1 MHGKLQKLVIVFL
14 SSISILLNFS
24 LPKMVSANTVN
35 NYNCLLANDY
45 VNTIKIDSEPTS
57 INSEAFIPSP
67 SEKVKKISFL
77 GHSYKV
83 GLFEGSG
90 EVPNDGKIYSWVNLP
105 NWYLVEKTSK
115 PGKKITRLKIGDAV
129 KIKKHVYH
137 VFHIDRHQSNSIDN
151 FYYIED
157 MLERNSA
164 IGLQT
169 CEKAQTNSLLTFY
182 FAK

>member
-1 MHGKLQKLVIVFL
+1 MHGKLRKLVIISL
-14 SSISILLNFS
+14 SFISILLNFS
-24 LPKMVSANTVN
+24 FPNMVSANTVN
-35 NYNCLLANDY
+35 NYNCFLANDY
-45 VNTIKIDSEPTS
+45 VNTIKIDSEPTK
-57 INSEAFIPSP
+57 SEAFIPSP
-67 SEKVKKISFL
+67 PKKVKKISFL
-77 GHSYKV
+77 GRSYKV
-83 GLFEGSG
+83 GRFEGSG

-115 PGKKITRLKIGDAV
+115 PGWKITKLKIGDAI
-129 KIKKHVYH
+129 KINKRIYH
-137 VFHIDRHQSNSIDN
+137 VFHIDRHQSNSINN

-169 CEKAQTNSLLTFY
+169 CEKAETDSPLTFY